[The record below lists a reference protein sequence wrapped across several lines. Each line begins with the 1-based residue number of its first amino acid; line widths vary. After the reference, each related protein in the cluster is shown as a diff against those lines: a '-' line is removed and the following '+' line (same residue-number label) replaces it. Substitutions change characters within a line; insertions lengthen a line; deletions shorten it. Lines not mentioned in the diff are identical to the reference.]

1 MLCDLMWAHS
11 LNCLL
16 SVSRHRPNGHPSD
29 LPSTPEY
36 PNAYSSS
43 SLGCVLSGIS
53 HTACPEQARFPG
65 VVPLRPNLPP
75 QPLAP
80 PFTYALRPENL
91 FSSVIPLFPSA
102 HIQST
107 NTVSS
112 IFREYPKK
120 RRSHPPLPAKPAA
133 LPSLHSACISLLDGF
148 PSFSLHRPQLDSC

>member
-1 MLCDLMWAHS
+1 MSTWLRTSVLCDLMWAHS

-53 HTACPEQARFPG
+53 HTACPEWARFPG

-75 QPLAP
+75 QPLA
-80 PFTYALRPENL
+80 TTVYLRAQTRKL
-91 FSSVIPLFPSA
+91 VLIHDSSLSFSPHSINKYCQLYLQRISQEEKVT
-102 HIQST
+102 ST
-107 NTVSS
+107 TTSQASS
-112 IFREYPKK
+112 
-120 RRSHPPLPAKPAA
+120 PPLP
-133 LPSLHSACISLLDGF
+133 SRCMH
-148 PSFSLHRPQLDSC
+148 